1 LNRDSSGLRRK
12 SGFLNTHKITFIK
25 AKTGTYLPSKNRK
38 GETGMRTK
46 KFRIGIGSAGLAA
59 AMLAG
64 SGALAAGSSADYPP
78 LSIPFEA
85 EPVSADGVYYF
96 SGQSGVPGKQ
106 NEGFTAN
113 AGFVITNEGV
123 VVFDAL
129 GTPSLGAAMVDKIG
143 ELTKL
148 PITHVVI
155 SHYHADHVYGLQAF
169 SELTKAKVIAHEASS
184 AYINSPDAGQRLDQR
199 KQALSPWVDDNTRVV
214 APDVTFEN
222 ETTLESGNYRFSIVH
237 AGPAHAPDDSLMM
250 VEPAGVLFA
259 GDIIQN
265 DRVPFLNSSEVD
277 TANWMSAIKKVRE
290 LNPRILIPGH
300 GRASENAMEAL
311 SFTYDYLA
319 YVRDRMGVAVEEW
332 IEFEDAYAQTD
343 WSRYQS
349 LPAFDA
355 SNKANA
361 YRVYLEM
368 EKAALG
374 GG

>member
-1 LNRDSSGLRRK
+1 MWAK
-12 SGFLNTHKITFIK
+12 KIKISIRS
-25 AKTGTYLPSKNRK
+25 A
-38 GETGMRTK
+38 GMAAA
-46 KFRIGIGSAGLAA
+46 IIGSGTLAA
-59 AMLAG
+59 E
-64 SGALAAGSSADYPP
+64 SSPGYPP
-78 LSIPFEA
+78 LSMPFEA
-85 EPVSADGVYYF
+85 EPVSVDNVYYF
-96 SGQSGVPGKQ
+96 PGQSGVPDKQ

-113 AGFVITNEGV
+113 AGFVITEEGV

-129 GTPSLGAAMVDKIG
+129 GTPSLGAAMVDKIR
-143 ELTKL
+143 ELTEL

-169 SELTKAKVIAHEASS
+169 KELTKAEIIAQETSRG
-184 AYINSPDAGQRLDQR
+184 YIDSPDAGQRLEQR
-199 KQALSPWVDDNTRVV
+199 KQALAPWVDDNTRVIS
-214 APDVTFEN
+214 PDVTFEK
-222 ETTLESGNYRFSIVH
+222 ETDFESGSYRFSIVH

-250 VEPAGVLFA
+250 VEPVGVLFS

-265 DRVPFLNSSEVD
+265 DRVPYLASSEVD
-277 TANWMSAIKKVRE
+277 TGNWMRAIEEVRK

-300 GRASENAMEAL
+300 GKASENAMEAL

-319 YVRDRMGVAVEEW
+319 YVRDRMGAAVEEW
-332 IEFEDAYAQTD
+332 VEFEDAYEQTD
-343 WSRYQS
+343 WSRYEN

-374 GG
+374 AG

>member
-1 LNRDSSGLRRK
+1 MK
-12 SGFLNTHKITFIK
+12 V
-25 AKTGTYLPSKNRK
+25 
-38 GETGMRTK
+38 K
-46 KFRIGIGSAGLAA
+46 KVGINIRSAGLAA
-59 AMLAG
+59 VMLVG
-64 SGALAAGSSADYPP
+64 SGTLAAESSPDYAP
-78 LSIPFEA
+78 LSIPFKA
-85 EPVSADGVYYF
+85 EPVSADNVYYF

-113 AGFVITNEGV
+113 AGFVITGQGV

-129 GTPSLGAAMVDKIG
+129 GTPSLGAEMIYKIR

-169 SELTKAKVIAHEASS
+169 RELTKAKIIAQEASS
-184 AYINSPDAGQRLDQR
+184 LYINSPDASQRLEQR
-199 KQALSPWVDDNTRVV
+199 KHALSPWVDDNTWVV
-214 APDVTFEN
+214 APDLTFEE
-222 ETTLESGNYRFSIVH
+222 ETSLESGQYRFRIVH
-237 AGPAHAPDDSLMM
+237 AGPAHSPDDSLMM
-250 VEPAGVLFA
+250 VEPAGVVFS

-265 DRVPFLNSSEVD
+265 ERVPFLASSEVD
-277 TANWMSAIKKVRE
+277 TANWMRAIGKVRE

-300 GRASENAMEAL
+300 GKASENAMEAL
-311 SFTYDYLA
+311 NFTYDYLA
-319 YVRDRMGVAVEEW
+319 YVRDRMGAAVEAW
-332 IEFEDAYAQTD
+332 IEFEDAYEQTD
-343 WSRYQS
+343 WSRYED
-349 LPAFDA
+349 LPAFEA

>member
-1 LNRDSSGLRRK
+1 
-12 SGFLNTHKITFIK
+12 
-25 AKTGTYLPSKNRK
+25 
-38 GETGMRTK
+38 MV
-46 KFRIGIGSAGLAA
+46 A

-64 SGALAAGSSADYPP
+64 SGSLAARDTHDYPA

-85 EPVSADGVYYF
+85 EPVSAENVYYF
-96 SGQSGVPGKQ
+96 FGQSGVPGEQ

-113 AGFVITNEGV
+113 AGFVITDEGV

-129 GTPSLGAAMVDKIG
+129 GTPSLGASMIDKIR
-143 ELTKL
+143 ERTKL

-169 SELTKAKVIAHEASS
+169 KQLTKAKVIGHVSSS
-184 AYINSPDAGQRLDQR
+184 AYINSPDARQRLEQR
-199 KQALSPWVDDNTRVV
+199 KQALSPWVGDNTRVV
-214 APDVTFEN
+214 APDITFEE
-222 ETTLESGNYRFSIVH
+222 ETTLVSGDYKFRIVH

-250 VEPAGVLFA
+250 VSPAGVLFS

-265 DRVPFLNSSEVD
+265 NRVPYLASSEVD
-277 TANWMSAIKKVRE
+277 TRNWMTAIEKIRE

-319 YVRDRMGVAVEEW
+319 YVRDRMGRAVEEW
-332 IEFEDAYAQTD
+332 IQFEEAYEQTD
-343 WSRYQS
+343 WSRYQN

-368 EKAALG
+368 EKAALSG
-374 GG
+374 G

>member
-1 LNRDSSGLRRK
+1 MRAK
-12 SGFLNTHKITFIK
+12 KIKIFI
-25 AKTGTYLPSKNRK
+25 ASFG
-38 GETGMRTK
+38 
-46 KFRIGIGSAGLAA
+46 AAA
-59 AMLAG
+59 AMLIG
-64 SGALAAGSSADYPP
+64 SGVLAAGFAQDYPP
-78 LSIPFEA
+78 LTIPFKA
-85 EPVSADGVYYF
+85 EQVSVDNVYYF
-96 SGQSGVPGKQ
+96 LGHSGVPGKQ

-113 AGFVITNEGV
+113 AGFVITDIGV

-129 GTPSLGAAMVDKIG
+129 GTPSLGAAMVAKIR
-143 ELTKL
+143 ELTDL

-169 SELTKAKVIAHEASS
+169 RELTGAEVIAQDLSS
-184 AYINSPDAGQRLDQR
+184 VYVNSADADQRLGQR

-214 APDVTFEN
+214 APDVTFE
-222 ETTLESGNYRFSIVH
+222 EEMMLESGDYRFNIVH

-250 VEPAGVLFA
+250 VEPAGVLFS

-265 DRVPFLNSSEVD
+265 DRVPYLASSEVD
-277 TANWMSAIKKVRE
+277 TGNWMKAIEKVRE

-300 GRASENAMEAL
+300 GKPSENAMEAL
-311 SFTYDYLA
+311 SFTYDYLS
-319 YVRDRMGVAVEEW
+319 YVRDHMGAAVEQW
-332 IEFEDAYAQTD
+332 VQFEDAYKQTD
-343 WSRYQS
+343 WSHYEN

-368 EKAALG
+368 EKTALG

>member
-1 LNRDSSGLRRK
+1 MDAEN
-12 SGFLNTHKITFIK
+12 IK
-25 AKTGTYLPSKNRK
+25 FSIRSAGISAVML
-38 GETGMRTK
+38 
-46 KFRIGIGSAGLAA
+46 IGSGTLAA
-59 AMLAG
+59 E
-64 SGALAAGSSADYPP
+64 SAPGYPP
-78 LSIPFEA
+78 LTIPFDA
-85 EPVSADGVYYF
+85 EQVGVDNVYYF
-96 SGQSGVPGKQ
+96 SGHSGVPGKQ

-113 AGFVITNEGV
+113 AGFVITGEGV

-129 GTPSLGAAMVDKIG
+129 GTPSLGAAMVDKIR
-143 ELTKL
+143 ELTEL

-169 SELTKAKVIAHEASS
+169 TERTEAEVIAQEASS
-184 AYINSPDAGQRLDQR
+184 GYINNPDAGQRLEQR

-214 APDVTFEN
+214 APTVTFEE
-222 ETTLESGNYRFSIVH
+222 ETMLESGNYRFNIVH

-250 VEPAGVLFA
+250 VEPAGVLFS

-265 DRVPFLNSSEVD
+265 DRVPYLASAEVD
-277 TANWMSAIKKVRE
+277 SGNWMKAIKKVRD
-290 LNPRILIPGH
+290 LKPRILIPGH
-300 GRASENAMEAL
+300 GKASENAIEAL
-311 SFTYDYLA
+311 NFTYDYLA
-319 YVRDRMGVAVEEW
+319 YVRDRMGTAVEEW
-332 IEFEDAYAQTD
+332 VEFEHAYEQTD
-343 WSRYQS
+343 WSRYEN